1 MITVFT
7 YISNPKLPN
16 CKKGV
21 WPPKGQD
28 EKKMSNPRWR
38 PRNGC
43 DGRLMVKILI
53 MTIQVNLVP
62 LDLGTKLISSSYTSR
77 HTVVCR
83 AAQEAGAQPR
93 EYIDRKK
100 ENAIFAPP

>member
-1 MITVFT
+1 MDDLCTHLSI
-7 YISNPKLPN
+7 IDSK
-16 CKKGV
+16 
-21 WPPKGQD
+21 
-28 EKKMSNPRWR
+28 
-38 PRNGC
+38 
-43 DGRLMVKILI
+43 VKS
-53 MTIQVNLVP
+53 P
-62 LDLGTKLISSSYTSR
+62 LHFAFNHVQPITSR

>member
-1 MITVFT
+1 MDCQIQQNILMT
-7 YISNPKLPN
+7 
-16 CKKGV
+16 
-21 WPPKGQD
+21 GQTGA
-28 EKKMSNPRWR
+28 SV
-38 PRNGC
+38 
-43 DGRLMVKILI
+43 LLI
-53 MTIQVNLVP
+53 
-62 LDLGTKLISSSYTSR
+62 SR